1 MEEGELDND
10 SSPSGE
16 FSGADSND
24 EEEWSG
30 DESASVI
37 ADRIQQQ
44 RSAHTNAETGIIKK
58 LGKGN
63 RTGTRIINGN
73 RL

>member
-16 FSGADSND
+16 FSGADSNA

-37 ADRIQQQ
+37 ADRIRQQ
-44 RSAHTNAETGIIKK
+44 RSARANADAGIIKTPE
-58 LGKGN
+58 GE
-63 RTGTRIINGN
+63 
-73 RL
+73 

>member
-16 FSGADSND
+16 FSGADRNGED
-24 EEEWSG
+24 EWSG

-37 ADRIQQQ
+37 AQY
-44 RSAHTNAETGIIKK
+44 SLKSNTYF
-58 LGKGN
+58 
-63 RTGTRIINGN
+63 
-73 RL
+73 

>member
-16 FSGADSND
+16 FSGADSNAED
-24 EEEWSG
+24 EWSG

-37 ADRIQQQ
+37 ADRIRQQ
-44 RSAHTNAETGIIKK
+44 RSARTNAEPGITKGKRKKIIK
-58 LGKGN
+58 
-63 RTGTRIINGN
+63 NGHA
-73 RL
+73 

>member
-16 FSGADSND
+16 FSGADSNA

-37 ADRIQQQ
+37 ADRIRQQ
-44 RSAHTNAETGIIKK
+44 RSARTNAETGIIKK

>member
-16 FSGADSND
+16 FSGADSNA

-37 ADRIQQQ
+37 ADRIRQQ
-44 RSAHTNAETGIIKK
+44 RSARTNADTGIIKNS
-58 LGKGN
+58 GKGIEQEH
-63 RTGTRIINGN
+63 T
-73 RL
+73 